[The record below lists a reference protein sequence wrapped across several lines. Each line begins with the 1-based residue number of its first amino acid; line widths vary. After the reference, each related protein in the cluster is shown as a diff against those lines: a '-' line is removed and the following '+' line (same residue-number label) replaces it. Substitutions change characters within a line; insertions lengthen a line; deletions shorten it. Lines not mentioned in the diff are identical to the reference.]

1 MYKYDIVNADN
12 AAGFYTVA
20 QLTQDVLLKSLA
32 ALAPD
37 DYKNEHE
44 VLFHLRQ
51 NKRLLTYC
59 KELMAEDKVT
69 QIKAVKSEHN

>member
-1 MYKYDIVNADN
+1 MYKYDIVNMEN

-37 DYKNEHE
+37 DYKNESE
-44 VLFHLRQ
+44 ILFHLRQ
-51 NKRLLTYC
+51 NKMLLIHC

-69 QIKAVKSEHN
+69 QIKAVKNEHN

>member
-32 ALAPD
+32 NLAPD
-37 DYKNEHE
+37 NYKDENEI
-44 VLFHLRQ
+44 LFHLRQ
-51 NKRLLTYC
+51 NKMLLNHC
-59 KELMAEDKVT
+59 KQLMAEDKVT
-69 QIKAVKSEHN
+69 SLKAVKNEHN

>member
-1 MYKYDIVNADN
+1 MYKYDIVNTDN

-37 DYKNEHE
+37 DYKNENE
-44 VLFHLRQ
+44 ILFHLRQ
-51 NKRLLTYC
+51 NKMLLNHC
-59 KELMAEDKVT
+59 KELMAENVT
-69 QIKAVKSEHN
+69 SIKAVRSEHN

>member
-32 ALAPD
+32 NLPPD
-37 DYKNEHE
+37 DYKNENE
-44 VLFHLRQ
+44 ILFHLRQ
-51 NKRLLTYC
+51 NKMLLKHC
-59 KELMAEDKVT
+59 KQLMAEDKVA
-69 QIKAVKSEHN
+69 QIKAVRSEHN